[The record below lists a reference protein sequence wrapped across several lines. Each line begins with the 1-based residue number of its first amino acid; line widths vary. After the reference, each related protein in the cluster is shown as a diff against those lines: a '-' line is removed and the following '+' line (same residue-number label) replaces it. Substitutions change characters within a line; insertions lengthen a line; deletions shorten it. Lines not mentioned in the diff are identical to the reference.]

1 MPIYN
6 GKYIAPL
13 WANNAPPAINQTELQ
28 AITDTVEDSQIIHGS
43 GVPTQ
48 ATAATVGQLYVDDI
62 TDGIFRCVGVSGNS
76 YDWISL
82 EDNLARPYDPT
93 DTYDQGQYCTW
104 QGILYRAVV
113 DIDPPEADWDATH
126 WTRIFLADDLSAH
139 VGDTNNPHGV
149 TAAQAGYDNTDSGLS
164 AENAQDA
171 IDELAGDIDT
181 LGGEVSALETDKQ
194 DAIHTGSIS
203 LGAVWS
209 GTGPYIQTAMVT
221 GATVT
226 ANSRVSLELTAAQ
239 IEALTTDG
247 VVAMVVENNNGVLT
261 VYAIGAAPSAGMN
274 VQCTVMEV
282 EA

>member
-28 AITDTVEDSQIIHGS
+28 AITNTVEDSQIIHGS

-48 ATAATVGQLYVDDI
+48 TTAATVGQLYVDDI
-62 TDGIFRCVGVSGNS
+62 TDGIFQCVGVSGNS

-126 WTRIFLADDLSAH
+126 WTRIFLA
-139 VGDTNNPHGV
+139 
-149 TAAQAGYDNTDSGLS
+149 
-164 AENAQDA
+164 
-171 IDELAGDIDT
+171 I
-181 LGGEVSALETDKQ
+181 
-194 DAIHTGSIS
+194 
-203 LGAVWS
+203 W
-209 GTGPYIQTAMVT
+209 
-221 GATVT
+221 
-226 ANSRVSLELTAAQ
+226 
-239 IEALTTDG
+239 
-247 VVAMVVENNNGVLT
+247 
-261 VYAIGAAPSAGMN
+261 
-274 VQCTVMEV
+274 
-282 EA
+282 